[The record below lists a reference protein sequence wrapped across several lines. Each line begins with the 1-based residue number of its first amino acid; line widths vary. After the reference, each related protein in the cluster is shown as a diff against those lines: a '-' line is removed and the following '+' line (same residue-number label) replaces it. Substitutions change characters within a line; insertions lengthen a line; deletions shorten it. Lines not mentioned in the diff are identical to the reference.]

1 MAAAAAAVYARAMR
15 LPHVV
20 AFLLAAVSVACP
32 GHPAPPIAPIRTA
45 LVTRAEPAPDGGP
58 PPTTGGRS
66 PAEKFAAGE
75 LVFGVYTIHDVAHCE
90 LASWDA
96 TAAALGLDGARV
108 LDRELTIGDTG
119 VAVGAMADGVVG
131 DLTPIMTALRDAG
144 GSDIDGHHV
153 CVVPATGVG
162 VALSTSNGFIAFEPA
177 AIIQINELVPDA
189 ERSMYSVVVV
199 FAHEFA
205 HQLQYWYGNPFA
217 GDKSMR
223 RTELAADCMGSA
235 FVAMTQPSGWI
246 MEQVHKGVVGAL
258 QAYADLK
265 FRSVM
270 HHGTR
275 VDRAQLAHAGV
286 ELVTSRRAQQQPLDL
301 ATIKRTCDA
310 AVEAWDASLT
320 LTPPDQLWG
329 GTEP

>member
-1 MAAAAAAVYARAMR
+1 MGYDERVEEE
-15 LPHVV
+15 
-20 AFLLAAVSVACP
+20 ACP
-32 GHPAPPIAPIRTA
+32 W
-45 LVTRAEPAPDGGP
+45 
-58 PPTTGGRS
+58 S
-66 PAEKFAAGE
+66 P
-75 LVFGVYTIHDVAHCE
+75 
-90 LASWDA
+90 ASWDA
-96 TAAALGLDGARV
+96 TAAALGLDGAQV

-119 VAVGAMADGVVG
+119 VAVGAMADGVVD

-177 AIIQINELVPDA
+177 AIIGINELVPDA

-205 HQLQYWYGNPFA
+205 HQLQYWYGNPFE

-270 HHGTR
+270 HHGTH

>member
-1 MAAAAAAVYARAMR
+1 MR

-20 AFLLAAVSVACP
+20 AMLLAAVSVACP
-32 GHPAPPIAPIRTA
+32 GHPAPPRAPVRTA
-45 LVTRAEPAPDGGP
+45 LVTRAEPAPDAGP

-75 LVFGVYTIHDVAHCE
+75 LVFGVYTIHDAARCE

-96 TAAALGLDGARV
+96 TAAALGLDGTQV

-119 VAVGAMADGVVG
+119 VAVGAMADGVVD

-153 CVVPATGVG
+153 CVVPATEVG

-205 HQLQYWYGNPFA
+205 HQLQFWYGNPFA

-223 RTELAADCMGSA
+223 RTELAADCMGAA

-246 MEQVHKGVVGAL
+246 MDQVHKGVVGAL

-275 VDRAQLAHAGV
+275 VDRGHMAHEGIALVAAAQGGGAALGV
-286 ELVTSRRAQQQPLDL
+286 GP
-301 ATIKRTCDA
+301 IKLGCEQ
-310 AVEAWDASLT
+310 AVRAWDASHE

-329 GTEP
+329 GTEE